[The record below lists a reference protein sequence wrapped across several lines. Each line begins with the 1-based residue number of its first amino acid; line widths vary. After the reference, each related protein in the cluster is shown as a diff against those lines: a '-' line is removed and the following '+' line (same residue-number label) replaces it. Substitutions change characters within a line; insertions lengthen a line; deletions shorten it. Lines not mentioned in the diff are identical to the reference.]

1 MLDMLGNPGKATQI
15 KALQCAVSIMGDAE
29 ESSDEYIAARAEYN
43 VIFNSLRNNTELKS
57 SDILRHAGLDSS
69 NYKLNGGKS

>member
-1 MLDMLGNPGKATQI
+1 MLDISGNPGKATQI
-15 KALQCAVSIMGDAE
+15 KTLQYAVSIMGQTE
-29 ESSDEYIAARAEYN
+29 ENSDEYIVARAAYN
-43 VIFNSLRNNTELKS
+43 VIFNSLRNNTELQS